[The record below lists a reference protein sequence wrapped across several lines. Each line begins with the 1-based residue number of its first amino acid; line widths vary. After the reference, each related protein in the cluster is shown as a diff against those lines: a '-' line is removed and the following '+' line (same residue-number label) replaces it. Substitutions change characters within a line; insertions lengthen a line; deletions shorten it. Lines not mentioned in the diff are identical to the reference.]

1 MGLLLL
7 ANQRWEFNCCGPIR
21 GEMSIPVDQSEIWGQ
36 LWLDCLSMLDKEVHL
51 GDRAFIQ
58 SIQLYL
64 ALNPSAEN
72 LQNHVIYELNFILDF
87 IWGRGEWWDSYPPT
101 LNSDWCPGA
110 LCLPY
115 CKCPCVLSV
124 AGAPI
129 NNAPLSSVWQDR
141 LRWKVPACRL
151 FPCSLLLKGF
161 HM

>member
-1 MGLLLL
+1 MGILLL
-7 ANQRWEFNCCGPIR
+7 ANQRWEFNCFGPIK
-21 GEMSIPVDQSEIWGQ
+21 GEMSILVDQSEIWGQ

-72 LQNHVIYELNFILDF
+72 LQNQVIYELHFIQDF

-101 LNSDWCPGA
+101 LTGV
-110 LCLPY
+110 LE
-115 CKCPCVLSV
+115 PCVCLTVS
-124 AGAPI
+124 APVYSASLV

-161 HM
+161 YM